1 MRAVLIWAARSAG
14 VLGVVTMVLAVAG
27 RLSGAYWLGGFQMG
41 TLLQAGMAAMLA
53 ACLAY
58 LVALAEQPGGA
69 SPGR

>member
-1 MRAVLIWAARSAG
+1 
-14 VLGVVTMVLAVAG
+14 MVLAVAG
-27 RLSGAYWLGGFQMG
+27 RLSGAYWLGGFQIG